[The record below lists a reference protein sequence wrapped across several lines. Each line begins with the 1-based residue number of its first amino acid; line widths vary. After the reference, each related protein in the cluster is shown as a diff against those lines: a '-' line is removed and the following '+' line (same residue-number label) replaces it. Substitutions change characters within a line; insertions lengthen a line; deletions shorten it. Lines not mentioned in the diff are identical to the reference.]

1 MRPPD
6 VSVVIP
12 TCGRAELLDRC
23 LDAVLRQS
31 CPPPSFEVIV
41 VDDRPCERTQ
51 ARVARHAAAASARGL
66 ALVYLPNHGVHG
78 PAAARNLGWRH
89 ARAPLVA
96 FTDDD
101 TVPHADWLREG
112 CAAFAA
118 APLLDAGWGRIM
130 MPVPAQ
136 PSDYERDA
144 KRLETAGFVTANCF
158 CRRAVLAQVGG
169 FDERFRLAWR
179 EDTDLYFSLR
189 DAGARLRYLPQAV
202 VEHPVRPAGWGV
214 SLSQQK
220 KILFDALL
228 YKKHRRQY
236 REQVRRGPRW
246 DYYLF
251 TLSLLVALV
260 AGMAGMTPLAVA
272 AAALW
277 LLLFANFASSRL
289 RGTRRSPGRV
299 AEMLLTSLLIPPL
312 AVFWRAVGAFRFRVL
327 FL

>member
-1 MRPPD
+1 MRPPE

-12 TCGRAELLDRC
+12 TCGRSELLDRC
-23 LDAVLRQS
+23 LDAVQRQS

-41 VDDRPCERTQ
+41 VDDRPCGQTR
-51 ARVARHAAAASARGL
+51 ALLMRHAASASARGL
-66 ALVYLPNHGVHG
+66 KLVYLPNHGVHG

-179 EDTDLYFSLR
+179 EDTDLYFSLK

-228 YKKHRRQY
+228 YKKHRRHY

-260 AGMAGMTPLAVA
+260 AGMAGMTPAAIA

-277 LLLFANFASSRL
+277 LLLFATFASSRL

>member
-1 MRPPD
+1 MRHPE

-12 TCGRAELLDRC
+12 TCGRLALLERC
-23 LDAVLRQS
+23 LDALCRQS
-31 CPPPSFEVIV
+31 CPPHAFEVIV
-41 VDDRPCERTQ
+41 VDDRPGSETQ
-51 ARVARHAAAASARGL
+51 ALVARHAARASARGL
-66 ALVYLPNHGVHG
+66 KLVYLPNHGTRG
-78 PAAARNLGWRH
+78 PAAARNLGWRRAH
-89 ARAPLVA
+89 APLVA

-118 APLLDAGWGRIM
+118 TPLLDAAWGRIV
-130 MPVPAQ
+130 MPLAAQ
-136 PSDYERDA
+136 PTDYERDA

-158 CRRAVLAQVGG
+158 CRRALLAQVGG

-179 EDTDLYFSLR
+179 EDTDLYFSL
-189 DAGARLRYLPQAV
+189 AEVGAQVRYLPLAV

-228 YKKHRRQY
+228 YKKHRLRY

-251 TLSLLVALV
+251 TLALLAMLV
-260 AGMAGMTPLAVA
+260 AGATGMAMTALAA
-272 AAALW
+272 GAIW
-277 LLLFANFASSRL
+277 LLLLAHFTGSRL
-289 RGTRRSPGRV
+289 RGTRRSASRWI
-299 AEMLLTSLLIPPL
+299 EMLLTSALIPPL
-312 AVFWRAVGAFRFRVL
+312 AVFWRTVGAFRFRVL

>member
-1 MRPPD
+1 MRYPE

-12 TCGRAELLDRC
+12 TCGRAFLLERC
-23 LDAVLRQS
+23 LDALCRQS
-31 CPPPSFEVIV
+31 CPPHAFEVIV
-41 VDDRPCERTQ
+41 VDDRPCGETQ
-51 ARVARHAAAASARGL
+51 ALVARHAARASARGL
-66 ALVYLPNHGVHG
+66 KLAYLPNHGAHG
-78 PAAARNLGWRH
+78 PAAARNLGWRRAH
-89 ARAPLVA
+89 APLVA

-118 APLLDAGWGRIM
+118 APLLDAAWGRVM
-130 MPVPAQ
+130 MPVPDE
-136 PSDYERDA
+136 PTDYERDA

-158 CRRAVLAQVGG
+158 VRRAVLAQVGG

-189 DAGARLRYLPQAV
+189 EAGAQIRHLPQAV

-228 YKKHRRQY
+228 YKKHGRHY

-251 TLSLLVALV
+251 TLALLA
-260 AGMAGMTPLAVA
+260 TVA
-272 AAALW
+272 AAAAGMSVAAAVAGALW
-277 LLLFANFASSRL
+277 LLLFAHFTASRL
-289 RGTRRSPGRV
+289 RGTRRTPGRV
-299 AEMLLTSLLIPPL
+299 AEMLLTSALIPPL
-312 AVFWRAVGAFRFRVL
+312 AVFWRAVGALRFRVL